1 MVSATVNI
9 SFPKDLLKLM
19 DRVARQESRSRSE
32 LLRTAV
38 RVYVE
43 RKQRWDDIFAFGRQ
57 QARRLGLKPG
67 DVESLIT
74 EYRRSKAPRP

>member
-1 MVSATVNI
+1 MVSTTVNV
-9 SFPKDLLKLM
+9 SFSKDLLRLM

-32 LLRTAV
+32 LLRAAV
-38 RVYVE
+38 RTYVE

-57 QARRLGLKPG
+57 QARRLGLNPT

-74 EYRRSKAPRP
+74 EYRRSKPRPA